1 MPVIFTKRRA
11 PTPAE
16 SFPCTTTRY
25 GFAPA
30 ITLPSRDCGSGA
42 GDLPRHAPGA
52 GQRSR
57 HHPPPSSGCSTFP
70 CPLLSTVDRCRC
82 RVELICPKARC
93 TVLESS
99 LESFVPA
106 CATLGS
112 ARARRAEAVSKPR
125 LNDQSRILISPSWAA
140 DAMSRPSREYTAPRL
155 KPRAPDADGLS
166 CANRSHS
173 SARKARW
180 NHIA

>member
-1 MPVIFTKRRA
+1 MYYHPLRLRTGDHTTESRLWIRGRGSPPARAWRR
-11 PTPAE
+11 PT
-16 SFPCTTTRY
+16 FPT
-25 GFAPA
+25 
-30 ITLPSRDCGSGA
+30 S
-42 GDLPRHAPGA
+42 
-52 GQRSR
+52 
-57 HHPPPSSGCSTFP
+57 PPPSCGCSTFP